1 MKTERKD
8 GPREGDDG
16 RARAAG
22 SGPDQPDAPSNP
34 LEKQTDRTLSPLVGL
49 ADQGRDTLRDIS
61 PVIGT
66 AADRGRARTPVARAQ
81 VEGSKPGR
89 SSPNL
94 RASGLYRLSGIF
106 LPVRAT
112 SSSSSLAAL
121 APMRRHGLRRR
132 ITTILVVATLAPV
145 IAVSAV
151 AIALIFASVEQGVA
165 FEALRGLQVA
175 RGLFL
180 QQVQTVARRAAEV
193 AADAPLLRALAG
205 KPADVRERLASLSG
219 GAVPVQVDLTDA
231 VGRVV
236 ARCSAG
242 TCADAAAAETSRK
255 SAPPAPGAPLIVR
268 ALAYERTVSV
278 EPVGPSGAELVVRAA
293 EPMVD
298 PALRILGA
306 AVVSMR
312 VDGPLAD
319 RLKAALGA
327 GREVIMYRDGE
338 PSASTFMASTGAR
351 LSPPQAPP
359 EVLGKDLS
367 VTMPVLPVDIGGHS
381 YSVAFG
387 QLQDASGQRVGLLA
401 VAVDR
406 EPLASARRRAAT
418 TLFLGAISALL
429 LAIGLGAE
437 LARRL
442 TRPLQN
448 LHAGALSV
456 ARGDLDT
463 RIAVDSDDEIGDVA
477 EAFRVM
483 TRSLKENQE
492 GLAARVRELVTVH
505 QVGRAISSVVDLDK
519 VLRSVVSEALAVLR
533 GKTAALALAIDGPK
547 KKFVVRAVAGETVG
561 RLVAPLADVV
571 AALGHPRRTPSVGAD
586 PQLMEVANA
595 AGLYGPL
602 IAAPLALK
610 ERIVG
615 VLMVGRLDDE
625 PFGEADL
632 RLLVTFA
639 DQTASAIE
647 NARLYSEV
655 RAFSDNLERKVR
667 ERTAQ
672 LETAKEEIERTL
684 QALGTAQGQLI
695 HSERM
700 AGLGM
705 LVAGIAHEVNSP
717 AAAVQGLVD
726 ALSETV
732 KRLGHCAAALYKL
745 KLSPAAMKGYFDII
759 DGLLPA
765 METAPLSSTL
775 ESRQRVRRL
784 KVVLA
789 GRQGA
794 DAAATMLGEM
804 GEMGE
809 NLAEHLVE
817 LAEDKD
823 LAPLGAY
830 LREVAFLARTSGTIR
845 TAIGAIRR
853 IVGALKRYSRLD
865 EAPLERVDVHAGI
878 EDTLVILAHQLKS
891 GENGINVKRSYGKIP
906 QISAYVGE
914 LNQVWTNLIHNSVQ
928 AMGDSGELV
937 IETTVEDGEVK
948 VAIQDSGPGIP
959 HEMLSRIFEPF
970 FTTKG
975 KGEGTGLGLS
985 IAARIVEKHGGRI
998 SVTSRPGTTRFEVR
1012 LPIDGPIATPAPI
1025 VMTLDTPPLGT
1036 PPSPKPTTG
1045 DKA

>member
-1 MKTERKD
+1 
-8 GPREGDDG
+8 
-16 RARAAG
+16 
-22 SGPDQPDAPSNP
+22 
-34 LEKQTDRTLSPLVGL
+34 
-49 ADQGRDTLRDIS
+49 
-61 PVIGT
+61 
-66 AADRGRARTPVARAQ
+66 
-81 VEGSKPGR
+81 
-89 SSPNL
+89 
-94 RASGLYRLSGIF
+94 
-106 LPVRAT
+106 
-112 SSSSSLAAL
+112 
-121 APMRRHGLRRR
+121 
-132 ITTILVVATLAPV
+132 
-145 IAVSAV
+145 
-151 AIALIFASVEQGVA
+151 
-165 FEALRGLQVA
+165 
-175 RGLFL
+175 
-180 QQVQTVARRAAEV
+180 
-193 AADAPLLRALAG
+193 
-205 KPADVRERLASLSG
+205 
-219 GAVPVQVDLTDA
+219 
-231 VGRVV
+231 
-236 ARCSAG
+236 
-242 TCADAAAAETSRK
+242 
-255 SAPPAPGAPLIVR
+255 
-268 ALAYERTVSV
+268 
-278 EPVGPSGAELVVRAA
+278 
-293 EPMVD
+293 
-298 PALRILGA
+298 
-306 AVVSMR
+306 
-312 VDGPLAD
+312 
-319 RLKAALGA
+319 
-327 GREVIMYRDGE
+327 
-338 PSASTFMASTGAR
+338 
-351 LSPPQAPP
+351 
-359 EVLGKDLS
+359 
-367 VTMPVLPVDIGGHS
+367 
-381 YSVAFG
+381 
-387 QLQDASGQRVGLLA
+387 
-401 VAVDR
+401 
-406 EPLASARRRAAT
+406 
-418 TLFLGAISALL
+418 
-429 LAIGLGAE
+429 
-437 LARRL
+437 
-442 TRPLQN
+442 
-448 LHAGALSV
+448 
-456 ARGDLDT
+456 
-463 RIAVDSDDEIGDVA
+463 
-477 EAFRVM
+477 
-483 TRSLKENQE
+483 
-492 GLAARVRELVTVH
+492 
-505 QVGRAISSVVDLDK
+505 
-519 VLRSVVSEALAVLR
+519 
-533 GKTAALALAIDGPK
+533 
-547 KKFVVRAVAGETVG
+547 
-561 RLVAPLADVV
+561 
-571 AALGHPRRTPSVGAD
+571 
-586 PQLMEVANA
+586 
-595 AGLYGPL
+595 
-602 IAAPLALK
+602 
-610 ERIVG
+610 

-789 GRQGA
+789 GREGA
-794 DAAATMLGEM
+794 DAAAAMLGEM

-1025 VMTLDTPPLGT
+1025 VMTLDTPPLGM